1 MKYGFIGCGNMG
13 GAIARALSKTT
24 KNIILSDFLAEKAAA
39 LAAELG
45 CEHADNETVV
55 NTCDRI
61 FLAVKPQVMA
71 DVLTP
76 LQSLFKEKK
85 PLVITIAAGIS
96 IERIT
101 NLIGTPLP
109 VIRIMPNTPVAVGAG
124 MILYAHNH
132 FVDDIMLSSF
142 LADAASCGQWDE
154 LDEALIDAAGVVSGS
169 GPAYM
174 YLFINALA
182 EGAAEC
188 GVPMEKAINYAA
200 ATMIGAAKMVQ
211 QSDKTPVEHAN
222 AVCSPGGS
230 TLAGLSKLNEGNF
243 NKTVINCVKAA
254 YKRNQELGKN

>member
-1 MKYGFIGCGNMG
+1 MNYGFIGCGNMG
-13 GAIARALSKTT
+13 GAIARALSTTT
-24 KNIILSDFLAEKAAA
+24 KNIVLADFLTEKAAA
-39 LAAELG
+39 LATELG

-76 LQSLFKEKK
+76 LKPLFKEKK
-85 PLVITIAAGIS
+85 PLVITMAAGIS
-96 IERIT
+96 IERISE
-101 NLIGTPLP
+101 LIGTSLP

-124 MILYAHNH
+124 MILYAHNKL
-132 FVDDIMLSSF
+132 VNNALLSSF
-142 LADAASCGQWDE
+142 LADATPCGQWDE

-182 EGAAEC
+182 EGAAAC

-211 QSDKTPVEHAN
+211 QSERTPIELAN

-230 TLAGLSKLNEGNF
+230 TLAGLAKLTEGDF
-243 NKTVINCVKAA
+243 NQTVVNCVQAA
-254 YKRNQELGKN
+254 YKRNQELGKQ